1 MQTVF
6 AASTDVF
13 NGQLNSAFLAVKRLT
28 QLTCAGSSDHT
39 LPRRVDLATDTH
51 TRTQTDTH
59 VELTRPTIRHCLLR
73 TSVIKMQN
81 PDTSIN
87 TFILFICPSL
97 PSYTTKLDACKRR
110 QIREMFSSYAAV
122 CDLVLFACKHP

>member
-1 MQTVF
+1 MQTMF

-28 QLTCAGSSDHT
+28 QLASAGSSDHT

-51 TRTQTDTH
+51 THTHGYRRIETDTH

-81 PDTSIN
+81 PDTFIN

-97 PSYTTKLDACKRR
+97 PLYTTKLDA
-110 QIREMFSSYAAV
+110 
-122 CDLVLFACKHP
+122 